1 MAVNHLIGYAIKGY
15 GTGMKIYSG
24 PEQQGDALATLS
36 SE

>member
-1 MAVNHLIGYAIKGY
+1 MAVNHLILYAVKGY
-15 GTGMKIYSG
+15 GTGMEICSG